1 LVIERS
7 LIIVSGKG
15 GVGKSAV
22 SAAIALLAQRAGK
35 KVLVLA
41 MSPGPGLAAHLGI
54 GSLDYEPIEVR
65 PGLYAAAIDRAK
77 ALTEYLQAQMGVPRM
92 ARFGPLARAFDA
104 LASTAPGI
112 REVITMGKVL
122 YEVRQRRWDLVVA
135 DAPPTGQ
142 IGSHLVAP
150 RTVADLV
157 PTGRI
162 KGQAGWMDAILGDP
176 ERSGLLLVTLAEELP
191 VNETRETLAW
201 LDEHPVIDVLPP
213 VVNRV
218 LPKLEVTAAT
228 MRRLEPGPVHDAAQ
242 LHRSLYV
249 GQQEW
254 LDELPPG
261 PRLPYLFGLNT
272 PGEVAVRL
280 SDLLESA

>member
-1 LVIERS
+1 MIERS
-7 LIIVSGKG
+7 LIVVSGKG

-41 MSPGPGLAAHLGI
+41 MTPGPGLPAHLGV
-54 GSLDYEPIEVR
+54 GSLEYEPIEVR
-65 PGLYAAAIDRAK
+65 PGLHAASIDRAK
-77 ALTEYLQAQMGVPRM
+77 ALTEYLQAQMGVPKV

-150 RTVADLV
+150 RTVSELV

-176 ERSGLLLVTLAEELP
+176 ERSGLLLVSLAEELP
-191 VNETRETLAW
+191 VNETKEALAW
-201 LDEHPVIDVLPP
+201 LDEQQVIDVLPP

-218 LPKLEVTAAT
+218 LPKLEVTAAAI
-228 MRRLEPGPVHDAAQ
+228 RRLEDGPVRHAAE
-242 LHRSLYV
+242 LHRALYA
-249 GQQEW
+249 GQREW
-254 LDELPPG
+254 LDDLPAG

-280 SDLLESA
+280 SDILESV

>member
-1 LVIERS
+1 
-7 LIIVSGKG
+7 
-15 GVGKSAV
+15 
-22 SAAIALLAQRAGK
+22 
-35 KVLVLA
+35 
-41 MSPGPGLAAHLGI
+41 
-54 GSLDYEPIEVR
+54 
-65 PGLYAAAIDRAK
+65 
-77 ALTEYLQAQMGVPRM
+77 
-92 ARFGPLARAFDA
+92 
-104 LASTAPGI
+104 
-112 REVITMGKVL
+112 MGKVL

-201 LDEHPVIDVLPP
+201 LDEHHVIDVLPP

-218 LPKLEVTAAT
+218 LPKLEVAAAT

-242 LHRSLYV
+242 LHRSLYL

>member
-1 LVIERS
+1 
-7 LIIVSGKG
+7 
-15 GVGKSAV
+15 
-22 SAAIALLAQRAGK
+22 
-35 KVLVLA
+35 
-41 MSPGPGLAAHLGI
+41 
-54 GSLDYEPIEVR
+54 
-65 PGLYAAAIDRAK
+65 
-77 ALTEYLQAQMGVPRM
+77 M

-135 DAPPTGQ
+135 DAPATGQ

-150 RTVADLV
+150 RTVAELV

-176 ERSGLLLVTLAEELP
+176 ERTALLLVTLAEELP
-191 VNETRETLAW
+191 VNETKETLGW
-201 LDEHPVIDVLPP
+201 LDEHQVIHVLPP

-218 LPKLEVTAAT
+218 LPKLEVAAAT
-228 MRRLEPGPVHDAAQ
+228 VRRLEEGPVRAAAE
-242 LHRSLYV
+242 LHRSLYA

-254 LDELPPG
+254 LDELPAG

-272 PGEVAVRL
+272 PGEVAMRL
-280 SDLLESA
+280 SDLLESV